1 MEVVAIAR
9 VSTRALAIVQR
20 LMEPLRLVGQHDEMH
35 ERIGV
40 DDEEQDRRE
49 EEEGEQRQFD
59 VEERQLDRILEE
71 EIGVRHRARG
81 DREIEENEEIGEP

>member
-1 MEVVAIAR
+1 
-9 VSTRALAIVQR
+9 
-20 LMEPLRLVGQHDEMH
+20 
-35 ERIGV
+35 V

-59 VEERQLDRILEE
+59 IEERQLDRILEE